1 MDGPGW
7 QTSTG
12 RKSGASLSK
21 RARLLAAALA
31 LVSPASPAG
40 AAPQRDERVYAAAQS
55 NRDGAIALL
64 RQIVNIDS
72 GTGDVTG
79 GARVAAVLAPR
90 LKALGAEVRIAAAE
104 KPGFADNLVAVF
116 QGTGKGRILIIAHI
130 DTVFPPGT
138 AAKRPFSIAGAQAH
152 GPGALDCKS
161 GVTAAV
167 TALKILHDLGYR
179 NFATITLLLDGSE
192 EQGSPGSS
200 RLIASLAAQHDVE
213 FNLEG
218 GFMPDDLIVW
228 RKGSANIRIAVRGRT
243 AHAGVAPQDGRNAA
257 TELLHQ
263 LGAIDGAFPHA
274 GDGTTVNLTVL
285 KSGDRPNVIP
295 DLAEATLNVR
305 FRKPEDFTQVMA
317 RVRRLAARTTVPD
330 TAVAVSTDPA
340 FPPMAESPAED
351 ALLAR
356 TAAIYG
362 EIGRKLGHD
371 GSGGASES
379 ALAAAAGIP
388 ALDGLGFVGAN
399 QHSERET
406 MDLTSV
412 TPRLY
417 LLTRLLMDVGAEP
430 PARK

>member
-1 MDGPGW
+1 MN
-7 QTSTG
+7 
-12 RKSGASLSK
+12 KISL
-21 RARLLAAALA
+21 AAGFALLALTAPAAT
-31 LVSPASPAG
+31 
-40 AAPQRDERVYAAAQS
+40 APRRDDKVYAAAQS

-72 GTGDVTG
+72 GTGDVAG
-79 GARVAAVLAPR
+79 GAKVAAVLAPR
-90 LKALGAEVRIAAAE
+90 LKALGADVRIEAAE

-116 QGTGKGRILIIAHI
+116 RGTGKGRILIIAHI

-138 AAKRPFSIAGAQAH
+138 AAKRPFSIAGTRAH

-161 GVTAAV
+161 GVADAV

-179 NFATITLLLDGSE
+179 NFATITLMLDGSE
-192 EQGSPGSS
+192 EQGSPGST
-200 RLIASLAAQHDVE
+200 RLIGRLAAQHDVE
-213 FNLEG
+213 FNMEG

-228 RKGSANIRIAVRGRT
+228 RKGSANIRIQIKGRS

-263 LGAIDGAFPHA
+263 LGVIDGAFPHA
-274 GDGTTVNLTVL
+274 GTGTTVNLTIL

-295 DLAEATLNVR
+295 DLAEATLNAR
-305 FRKPEDFTQVMA
+305 FRRPQDFTQVLA
-317 RVRRLAARTTVPD
+317 KVRQIAAHTLVPD
-330 TAVAVSTDPA
+330 TSVTVSTDPA
-340 FPPMAESPAED
+340 FPPMAESAAED

-356 TAAIYG
+356 TAMIYG
-362 EIGRKLGHD
+362 EIGKKLGHD

-388 ALDGLGFVGAN
+388 ALDGLGFVGVN
-399 QHSERET
+399 QHTDRET

-417 LLTRLLMDVGAEP
+417 LLTRLLMDVGAAP
-430 PARK
+430 PSHK

>member
-1 MDGPGW
+1 MFH
-7 QTSTG
+7 
-12 RKSGASLSK
+12 GA
-21 RARLLAAALA
+21 
-31 LVSPASPAG
+31 
-40 AAPQRDERVYAAAQS
+40 
-55 NRDGAIALL
+55 
-64 RQIVNIDS
+64 
-72 GTGDVTG
+72 
-79 GARVAAVLAPR
+79 
-90 LKALGAEVRIAAAE
+90 
-104 KPGFADNLVAVF
+104 
-116 QGTGKGRILIIAHI
+116 GKGRILVIAHI

-138 AAKRPFSIAGAQAH
+138 AAKRPFSIAGTQAH
-152 GPGALDCKS
+152 GPGVLDCKS
-161 GVTAAV
+161 GVADAV

-192 EQGSPGSS
+192 EQGSPGST
-200 RLIASLAAQHDVE
+200 RLIGRLAAQHEVE

-228 RKGSANIRIAVRGRT
+228 RKGSANIRIAVKGRS

-263 LGAIDGAFPHA
+263 LGVIGGAFPHA
-274 GDGTTVNLTVL
+274 GTGTTVNLTVL

-295 DLAEATLNVR
+295 DLAEATLNAR
-305 FRKPEDFTQVMA
+305 FRTPQDLAQVLA
-317 RVRRLAARTTVPD
+317 RVRQIASHTLVPD
-330 TAVAVSTDPA
+330 TSVTVSTDPA
-340 FPPMAESPAED
+340 FPPMAESAAED

-356 TAAIYG
+356 AATIYG
-362 EIGRKLGHD
+362 EIGKTLGRD

-399 QHSERET
+399 QHSEREV

-417 LLTRLLMDVGAEP
+417 LLTRLLTDVGATP
-430 PARK
+430 PSRTRN